1 MTRLLPLYEDH
12 YCPLAA
18 QLARYGGRVSHVVDL
33 ATPLFAAASAS
44 ATDAA
49 YKETL
54 LPSLAMAVEQMN
66 GSMALQRRLFVRTQ
80 TKKAHT
86 LKEYFPVSVVTCP
99 KSRCSIQQAL
109 HFRYGA
115 MLT

>member
-1 MTRLLPLYEDH
+1 MMRLLSLYEDH

-33 ATPLFAAASAS
+33 LATPLFAAS

-54 LPSLAMAVEQMN
+54 LPSLATAVEQMN
-66 GSMALQRRLFVRTQ
+66 GSMAP
-80 TKKAHT
+80 TKKIGCTYTA
-86 LKEYFPVSVVTCP
+86 E
-99 KSRCSIQQAL
+99 
-109 HFRYGA
+109 
-115 MLT
+115 

>member
-1 MTRLLPLYEDH
+1 MMRLLALYEDH

-33 ATPLFAAASAS
+33 ATPLFAAA

-86 LKEYFPVSVVTCP
+86 LKEYFPVSAVTCL
-99 KSRCSIQQAL
+99 KSRCSITD
-109 HFRYGA
+109 FKYGV

>member
-33 ATPLFAAASAS
+33 ATPLLASAS

-66 GSMALQRRLFVRTQ
+66 GSMAIQRRLVVPTQ

-86 LKEYFPVSVVTCP
+86 LKEYFYSQ
-99 KSRCSIQQAL
+99 SQ
-109 HFRYGA
+109 H
-115 MLT
+115 